1 MIAHICRLSLR
12 HKSSIQANSYRLPYA
27 RSSYGSLTY
36 LHQKLRRCLQFP
48 LPRKKRL
55 LRLCPDITG
64 EAALQDDVGST
75 TGIISGAFV
84 RGTRYRNTISGLAGV
99 QSYALKIEASRSNST
114 FGINYS
120 GVSVSAAYSLIIIKA

>member
-1 MIAHICRLSLR
+1 MSFRRCHSNWKPKNLKQMYFWRHLGNEYQCFLGLLHRTPLCGQLSLR
-12 HKSSIQANSYRLPYA
+12 DS
-27 RSSYGSLTY
+27 
-36 LHQKLRRCLQFP
+36 RRFVQCQ
-48 LPRKKRL
+48 
-55 LRLCPDITG
+55 LCPDITG

>member
-1 MIAHICRLSLR
+1 MNTDYS
-12 HKSSIQANSYRLPYA
+12 
-27 RSSYGSLTY
+27 
-36 LHQKLRRCLQFP
+36 P
-48 LPRKKRL
+48 LPQNRSTRHQPKKDNAIIFCIRIAEQCTSYL
-55 LRLCPDITG
+55 SPDITG

-84 RGTRYRNTISGLAGV
+84 RGTRYRNTICGLVGG